1 MLDAQFIEHNK
12 QALIREQERLQEDI
26 QLLKQTLKNEV
37 DVDIEEGDPEIIER
51 EKSVTLLEALE
62 AKMAAIEHALKII
75 AAGQYGVCERC
86 GAEIPQERLEV
97 KPEATLCVKCQS
109 EVERMLRRGMN
120 PQRTR
125 WHFPVE

>member
-12 QALIREQERLQEDI
+12 QTLIQEQERLQEDI

-51 EKSVTLLEALE
+51 EKSATLLEALE
-62 AKMAAIEHALKII
+62 AKIAAIEHALKII
-75 AAGQYGVCERC
+75 EAGQYGICERC
-86 GAEIPQERLEV
+86 GAEIPKERLEV
-97 KPEATLCVKCQS
+97 KPEATLCVKCQG

>member
-12 QALIREQERLQEDI
+12 QVLYQEREKLLGDI
-26 QLLKQTLKNEV
+26 EVLKQTLKSEV
-37 DVDIEEGDPEIIER
+37 DVDVEEGDPEIIER
-51 EKSVTLLEALE
+51 EKSATLLETLE
-62 AKMAAIEHALKII
+62 AKLAEVDHALKII
-75 AAGQYGVCERC
+75 EAGQYGICERC
-86 GAEIPQERLEV
+86 GAEIPRERLEV

-109 EVERMLRRGMN
+109 DIERMLRRGMS

>member
-1 MLDAQFIEHNK
+1 MLDAHFIEHDK
-12 QALIREQERLQEDI
+12 LILIHEQERLQEDI
-26 QLLKQTLKNEV
+26 LLLKQTLKNEV

-51 EKSVTLLEALE
+51 EKSATLLEALE

-75 AAGQYGVCERC
+75 AAGQYGICERC
-86 GAEIPQERLEV
+86 GAEIPKERLEV
-97 KPEATLCVKCQS
+97 KPEATLCVKCQG

>member
-12 QALIREQERLQEDI
+12 QVLIHEQERLQEDI

-51 EKSVTLLEALE
+51 EKSATLLEALE

-75 AAGQYGVCERC
+75 AAGQYGICERC
-86 GAEIPQERLEV
+86 GAEIPKERLEV
-97 KPEATLCVKCQS
+97 KPEATLCVKCQG

>member
-1 MLDAQFIEHNK
+1 MLDAQFVEQNK
-12 QALIREQERLQEDI
+12 QKLLQERESLLGDI
-26 QLLKQTLKNEV
+26 EALKQTLKSEV
-37 DVDIEEGDPEIIER
+37 DVDVEEGDPEIIER
-51 EKSVTLLEALE
+51 EKSATLLETLE
-62 AKMAAIEHALKII
+62 AKLAAVDHALKII
-75 AAGQYGVCERC
+75 EAGQYGVCERC

-97 KPEATLCVKCQS
+97 KPEATLCVKCQG

>member
-1 MLDAQFIEHNK
+1 MLDAQFIESNK
-12 QALIREQERLQEDI
+12 QALIHEQERLQEDI

-37 DVDIEEGDPEIIER
+37 DVDVEEGDPEIIER
-51 EKSVTLLEALE
+51 EKSATLLEALE

-75 AAGQYGVCERC
+75 AAGQYGICERC
-86 GAEIPQERLEV
+86 GVEIPKERLEV
-97 KPEATLCVKCQS
+97 KPEATLCVKCQG

>member
-1 MLDAQFIEHNK
+1 MLEAQFVEQNK
-12 QALIREQERLQEDI
+12 HVLLQERESLLGDI
-26 QLLKQTLKNEV
+26 EALKQTLKSEV
-37 DVDIEEGDPEIIER
+37 DVDVEEGDPEIIER
-51 EKSVTLLEALE
+51 EKSATLLETLE
-62 AKMAAIEHALKII
+62 AKLAAVDHALKII

-109 EVERMLRRGMN
+109 EVERMLRRGMS